1 MSDEMVDI
9 LGKKVFFLYPS
20 AMIKN
25 TIIQELVQQE
35 YEVYTVKN
43 HEALFRYLKRSGP
56 AVVFI
61 NINEGMDKDR
71 WEGWVRS
78 ILGSKGTAETCIG
91 ILTNTSDEALRS
103 KYVTGLGVRCGF
115 TVVKSDV
122 TAALRQILESLRTA
136 EAKGRRKYLRAGK
149 EIGASLNFPLDNDL
163 VNGRVMDISTV
174 GFSCV
179 LDQNPSLAKNA
190 LIQNIQLKLQGRILK
205 VEGIVYG
212 SRDEKGSPGYVILF
226 TQRVD
231 SDTRTR
237 IRESIQQH
245 LQARMEE
252 ELK

>member
-1 MSDEMVDI
+1 MNEDTVDI

-25 TIIQELVQQE
+25 TIIQELIQQE
-35 YEVYTVKN
+35 YEVYVVKN
-43 HEALFRYLKRSGP
+43 HEALLRYLKRDSA

-61 NINEGMDKDR
+61 NINEGLDKVR
-71 WEGWVRS
+71 WEEWVRS
-78 ILGSKGTAETCIG
+78 VLGSGGASQIRIG
-91 ILTNTSDEALRS
+91 ILTNTNDDALRNKFVS
-103 KYVTGLGVRCGF
+103 EIGVQCGF

-122 TAALRQILESLRTA
+122 SVALRQILESLRVA

-149 EIGASLNFPLDNDL
+149 EIGASINLPMNNTF
-163 VNGRVMDISTV
+163 VNGQVKDISAV

-179 LDQNPSLAKNA
+179 LDQNPTLAKNA
-190 LIQNIQLKLQGRILK
+190 LLQNIQLKLQGRILK

-212 SRDEKGSPGYVILF
+212 SRDEGQDRCYVFIF

-231 SDTRTR
+231 SDTRAK

-245 LQARMEE
+245 LQARMDE